1 MKYTRH
7 SKILEL
13 IEEREIETQE
23 ELASWLKEL
32 GFNVTQATVSRDIKE
47 LRLIK
52 VLTREGKYKYATI
65 KNQDAGMSERSLKI
79 LRNSFVSLDHAN
91 NMIVIKTLVGSA
103 NAAAVAIDSL
113 DVKDIL
119 GCIAGDDTIF
129 VLVRSE
135 ERVPEIIEYFNTLV
149 Q

>member
-23 ELASWLKEL
+23 ELASWLKAI

-79 LRNSFVSLDHAN
+79 LKNSFVSLDYAN
-91 NMIVIKTLVGSA
+91 NMIVIKTMIGSA

-113 DVKDIL
+113 DLKDIL

-129 VLVRSE
+129 VLIRSE
-135 ERVPEIIEYFNTLV
+135 ERVPEIIDYFNTLV

>member
-23 ELASWLKEL
+23 ELASWLKQL

>member
-23 ELASWLKEL
+23 ELATCLKQL

-52 VLTREGKYKYATI
+52 VLTNEGKYKYATI
-65 KNQDAGMSERSLKI
+65 KNQDTGMSERTLKI
-79 LRNSFVSLDHAN
+79 LKNTFVSLDFAG

-103 NAAAVAIDSL
+103 NAAAVAIDSMDL
-113 DVKDIL
+113 KDVL

-129 VLVRSE
+129 LLVRTE
-135 ERVPEIIEYFNTLV
+135 DKVPEIIDYFNSV
-149 Q
+149 IQ

>member
-7 SKILEL
+7 SKILEV
-13 IEEREIETQE
+13 INEREIETQE
-23 ELASWLKEL
+23 ELATCLKQL

-79 LRNSFVSLDHAN
+79 LKNSFVSIDFAS
-91 NMIVIKTLVGSA
+91 NMIVVKTLIGSA
-103 NAAAVAIDSL
+103 NAAAVAVDSL
-113 DVKDIL
+113 DMKDIL

-129 VLVRSE
+129 ILVRSE
-135 ERVPEIIEYFNTLV
+135 DKVPEIIAYFNTLV